1 MIIQAPDSK
10 LHSNQICRYVRL
22 GTKGV
27 DFLASLI
34 VLNSEGIDIILGMDW
49 LSKHEGNIDCSQKLV
64 CLINPSCE
72 QVTFASKLKKSQ
84 LFALNGKQTP
94 SYDDVPVV
102 RESPDVR
109 GVARYAT

>member
-10 LHSNQICRYVRL
+10 LRSNQICRYVHL

-49 LSKHEGNIDCSQKLV
+49 LSKHEGNIDCSHKLV
-64 CLINPSCE
+64 SLINPSRE
-72 QVTFASKLKKSQ
+72 QVTFASKLKKFQ

-94 SYDDVPVV
+94 SYDGVPVE
-102 RESPDVR
+102 RITRATR
-109 GVARYAT
+109 GGGGE